1 MYVYYQCMYREQ
13 ILQFNKNNYVLNK
26 NNLDILNESS
36 RLHLYTLLNIVQLF
50 TNAHYFDS
58 VFDSFIIMTFIILY
72 IRGQE
77 QSWGNWRV
85 LIFSVVLKSS
95 VRVWILIQCK
105 IRWIHKTDL
114 PIPSYNR
121 GLQ

>member
-1 MYVYYQCMYREQ
+1 MYYLCMCREQ

-36 RLHLYTLLNIVQLF
+36 RLHLNTLLNIVQLF

-58 VFDSFIIMTFIILY
+58 VFNSFIIMTFIILY

-85 LIFSVVLKSS
+85 LIFSVVL
-95 VRVWILIQCK
+95 
-105 IRWIHKTDL
+105 
-114 PIPSYNR
+114 
-121 GLQ
+121 